1 MAQTGNRF
9 LPIGKTT
16 LIIENAVDLNIPDIA
31 GMTLKGVVYC
41 ENKPLPNVVVSD
53 GYNVV
58 QTDEQGRYYIQ
69 SDKKVDLYLSLFRE
83 ITKLRLKTTTNPF
96 FSIVWQKTIP

>member
-1 MAQTGNRF
+1 M
-9 LPIGKTT
+9 
-16 LIIENAVDLNIPDIA
+16 IIENAVDLNIPDIA

-69 SDKKVDLYLSLFRE
+69 SDKKSGFVFISVPGNYEVAIKD
-83 ITKLRLKTTTNPF
+83 NNQPV